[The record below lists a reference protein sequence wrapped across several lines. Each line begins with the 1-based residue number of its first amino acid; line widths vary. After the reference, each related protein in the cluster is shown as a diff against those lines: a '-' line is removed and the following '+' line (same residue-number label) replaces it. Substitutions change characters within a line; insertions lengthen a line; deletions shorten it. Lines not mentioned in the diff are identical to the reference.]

1 MLTDKMT
8 MAASL
13 ECRVPLLD
21 HQLVELAAQIPAR
34 IKVARGE
41 LKSLMKSALADL
53 LPDDILHREK
63 RGFGAPM
70 GAWLKGALMPLLAS
84 ALSRQAIE
92 ARGVLHY
99 EPVRD
104 LIAAHRA
111 NRIDG
116 TDRLLALLSFEIW
129 CQVYLDRR
137 STYDIGGELAELA
150 A

>member
-1 MLTDKMT
+1 
-8 MAASL
+8 
-13 ECRVPLLD
+13 
-21 HQLVELAAQIPAR
+21 LA
-34 IKVARGE
+34 
-41 LKSLMKSALADL
+41 LSDL
-53 LPDDILHREK
+53 LPADILHREK

-70 GAWLKGALMPLLAS
+70 GAWLKGALTPLLAS

-92 ARGVLHY
+92 ARGYLRY

-129 CQVYLDRR
+129 CRIYLDRR
-137 STYDIGGELAELA
+137 STHDVGDQLAELA